1 MYHTQ
6 FPLELLLGTC
16 LSLRNTL
23 SDLTASRAMQSWLPR
38 ALPVRSCNRN
48 ISTSPRAAT
57 GTVCRELST
66 DAVILTTAKRPLP
79 AMFSLDSMIRQRRCH
94 YSCCLTHKH
103 IAENPAHY
111 SRIEYGGP
119 GTETTTGDATCYGD
133 VHWENPGSVLV
144 LGRWY

>member
-1 MYHTQ
+1 MIVRETVRPGLHVKLPT
-6 FPLELLLGTC
+6 PL
-16 LSLRNTL
+16 
-23 SDLTASRAMQSWLPR
+23 SRQI
-38 ALPVRSCNRN
+38 NRD
-48 ISTSPRAAT
+48 T
-57 GTVCRELST
+57 
-66 DAVILTTAKRPLP
+66 VILMTKNSRLSAV
-79 AMFSLDSMIRQRRCH
+79 ASLNEVLRHFPSH